1 MLEEVAWKQESSI
14 WEELAALQ
22 VNNAEKEGGVKAGMA
37 FPLFEDVQPIGSSL
51 PPCAATSQPDLILN
65 LSPNPSATSSAHLQP
80 APKRPTI
87 TRVVGLSSPVCG
99 GDPVPAARSISTRR
113 PDEHALRLINITPAL
128 ACFFH
133 KFYSLGKSD

>member
-1 MLEEVAWKQESSI
+1 LLEEVAWKQESSI

-22 VNNAEKEGGVKAGMA
+22 VNTAEKGGGVKARMA
-37 FPLFEDVQPIGSSL
+37 FPLFEDVQPIGSSS
-51 PPCAATSQPDLILN
+51 PPCATTSHPDLILN

-80 APKRPTI
+80 APKHPTI
-87 TRVVGLSSPVCG
+87 TRVVGLSSPVC
-99 GDPVPAARSISTRR
+99 DPIPAARSISTHR
-113 PDEHALRLINITPAL
+113 PKEHTNRLTNITPAL